1 MRNSRHAALG
11 TTLLLAVLCT
21 MWAGCGPRASQY
33 IREDVDFSFI
43 RRVAVFPFYNLTQD
57 TFAAQRVQSIFV
69 TEILN
74 TGQVEVADRG
84 ETLSIVAS
92 MKLPPDRVIS
102 PEQVMELGKTLQ
114 VDGIFFATVE
124 EYGTERSARDPAQV
138 VTCVYQL
145 HETQTGRMIW
155 SSQTR
160 TDGTSLM
167 RKLFGGGTAG
177 IYDVAR
183 ANVRAA
189 LETLF

>member
-1 MRNSRHAALG
+1 MRNPRHAALG
-11 TTLLLAVLCT
+11 TTLLLAFLCMT
-21 MWAGCGPRASQY
+21 WAGCGPRASQY

-69 TEILN
+69 TEVLK

-114 VDGIFFATVE
+114 VDGIFFATIE

-138 VTCVYQL
+138 VTAVYQL
-145 HETQTGRMIW
+145 HETQTGRMVW

>member
-1 MRNSRHAALG
+1 MKYTRNAALG
-11 TTLLLAVLCT
+11 LATALVVLCSLA
-21 MWAGCGPRASQY
+21 AGCGPRASQY

-43 RRVAVFPFYNLTQD
+43 RRVAIFPFYNLTQD

-69 TEILN
+69 TEVLK

-84 ETLSIVAS
+84 ETLAIVS
-92 MKLPPDRVIS
+92 EMKIAPDRVMS
-102 PEQVMELGKTLQ
+102 PEQVMELGKRLQ
-114 VDGIFFATVE
+114 VDGVFFGTVE
-124 EYGTERSARDPAQV
+124 EYGTERSAHDPAQV
-138 VTCVYQL
+138 VTSVYQL
-145 HETQTGRMIW
+145 HETQTGRLVW

-160 TDGTSLM
+160 TDGTSVM

-177 IYDVAR
+177 IFDVAR

>member
-1 MRNSRHAALG
+1 MRNPRNAALAAAI
-11 TTLLLAVLCT
+11 LLVALCT
-21 MWAGCGPRASQY
+21 TWSGCGPRASQY

-43 RRVAVFPFYNLTQD
+43 RRVAIFPFYNLTQD

-69 TEILN
+69 TEILR

-84 ETLSIVAS
+84 ETLAVVSE
-92 MKLPPDRVIS
+92 MKLPADRVLS
-102 PEQVMELGKTLQ
+102 PDQLMELGKKLQ
-114 VDGIFFATVE
+114 VDGIFFGTVE
-124 EYGTERSARDPAQV
+124 EYGTERSARDAAQV
-138 VTCVYQL
+138 VTSVYQL
-145 HETQTGRMIW
+145 HETQTGKMVW

-160 TDGTSLM
+160 TDGTSVM